1 MKLRSQYDEDAFLE
15 KHGIKLGALGLMSGF
30 IKSAVSALQHQPV
43 VDVDDIIYRNY
54 VDIIII
60 ALVTSKSAV
69 SALQHQLVVNA
80 VIEVDDIIYRNYV
93 DIINY
98 CSWVLWFQPFRGAD
112 IEKTINSLAKK
123 ANEDETT
130 NLMKLRSQY
139 DEDVFF
145 EKHGI
150 KLGALGLMSG
160 FIKSAVSALQHQPV
174 VDVDD
179 IIYRN
184 YVDIIIIA
192 LVTSKPFIRGAYI
205 EKTIN
210 SLAKKANEGTMHNN
224 HTFWIVFLSLILS

>member
-1 MKLRSQYDEDAFLE
+1 MKLRSQYDEDAFFE
-15 KHGIKLGALGLMSGF
+15 KHGIKLGLMSGF
-30 IKSAVSALQHQPV
+30 I
-43 VDVDDIIYRNY
+43 
-54 VDIIII
+54 
-60 ALVTSKSAV
+60 KSAV

-139 DEDVFF
+139 DEDAFF

-210 SLAKKANEGTMHNN
+210 SLAKKADEGTITIIH
-224 HTFWIVFLSLILS
+224 FGLFFFL